1 MLSSSKE
8 KIETAKKCLENLEA
22 SEHEILIAIYGN
34 DMTEQQKTD
43 FRRMILASFPS
54 TELFEIDGG
63 QDVYDFILILE

>member
-1 MLSSSKE
+1 M
-8 KIETAKKCLENLEA
+8 ENLEA
-22 SEHEILIAIYGN
+22 NEHEILIAIYGN
-34 DMTEQQKTD
+34 DVTEQQKTD